1 MSLVRRLAAAA
12 AGTLALGLLTSPPA
26 TADRGPDRGPER
38 FPSIVDLPDGFL
50 PEGIAIGRGPTA
62 WFGSRADG
70 DIYQADLRTGEGRTI
85 SQGPGTASVG
95 LKYADGRLFVAGGP
109 AGTLRVVD
117 VDSGAI
123 ERTYALSTG
132 ESFVNDVLVHRG
144 SVWVT
149 DSRQAAL
156 YRIPLPRSGDLPP
169 ASAVQR
175 LPLTGDWVQ
184 SPSGVNAANGIAPTP
199 DGKALIVVHS
209 AEATLHRVDPATGV
223 TTRLDVGEPM
233 TNGDGLLLEGRT
245 LYVVQN
251 RLNRVAVVRLD
262 PRGTSGRVVDALTSP
277 AFEVPTTVARFGNA
291 LYLPNA
297 QFGLPDQTDFEAVRI
312 SRR

>member
-50 PEGIAIGRGPTA
+50 PEGVAIGRGPTA

-117 VDSGAI
+117 VRSGAI

-277 AFEVPTTVARFGNA
+277 AFEVPTTVARFGDG

>member
-1 MSLVRRLAAAA
+1 MTLVRHIAAAA

-26 TADRGPDRGPER
+26 TADRGPER
-38 FPSIVDLPDGFL
+38 FPSIVDLPNGFL

-95 LKYADGRLFVAGGP
+95 LKYADGRLYVAGGP
-109 AGTLRVVD
+109 TGTLRVVD
-117 VDSGAI
+117 VDSGEI

-132 ESFVNDVLVHRG
+132 ESFVNDVLIHRG

-156 YRIPLPRSGDLPP
+156 YRLPLTRSGDLPP
-169 ASAVQR
+169 ASAVER

-184 SPSGVNAANGIAPTP
+184 APAGVNAANGIAPTP
-199 DGKALIVVHS
+199 DGKTLIVVHS
-209 AEATLHRVDPATGV
+209 AEAALHRVDPRSGE

-277 AFEVPTTVARFGNA
+277 AFEVPTTVARFGDG

>member
-1 MSLVRRLAAAA
+1 MTLVRRLAAAA
-12 AGTLALGLLTSPPA
+12 AGTLALGLLVPSAA
-26 TADRGPDRGPER
+26 TADRGPDRGPDR

-109 AGTLRVVD
+109 TGTLRVVD
-117 VDSGAI
+117 VDSGEV

-156 YRIPLPRSGDLPP
+156 YRLPLTGGDLPP
-169 ASAVQR
+169 TSAVQR

-184 SPSGVNAANGIAPTP
+184 APSGVNAANGIAPTP

-209 AEATLHRVDPATGV
+209 AEAALHRVDPRTGE

-277 AFEVPTTVARFGNA
+277 AFEVPTTVARFGNG